1 MNRLRQLLGENT
13 QSTASRPDT
22 QTKEHFSELQSNKL
36 LLKNISMINVA
47 VQKHI
52 HRHAW
57 NTQTNHTHICI
68 TQTVCMK
75 SQMK

>member
-22 QTKEHFSELQSNKL
+22 ETKQHVSPLQSNKL
-36 LLKNISMINVA
+36 LLKNISMLNVA
-47 VQKHI
+47 VQKRI

-57 NTQTNHTHICI
+57 NTQTNHIWI